1 MCIAAAPWCILKP
14 VVTHIRKN
22 VTLPIALD
30 KELRELARQRG
41 TSQSGLIAHLLRLG
55 LATED
60 KNGDKLLRY
69 VGSLD
74 GPADL
79 SETVDATVY
88 GR

>member
-1 MCIAAAPWCILKP
+1 M
-14 VVTHIRKN
+14 
-22 VTLPIALD
+22 TLPVALD

-74 GPADL
+74 GPSDL